1 MPFDISFLIAATV
14 SVTFLGLSKAGF
26 AGFALAA
33 TPVLALVIPPIQAA
47 AILLPLMVLQDVISL
62 WAYRR
67 NWDRWNISVLL
78 PAAILGIGLAWLL
91 AAYTSEAL
99 LRLAVGLLAMIF
111 VVKTWWRS
119 KPSDAG
125 VRPSAARGVFWGGL
139 AGFSSLLAHAAGPPF
154 NIYVLPQKLDKLTF
168 AGTAAVFFTTV
179 NGLKSV
185 PYFALGQFSTE
196 NLMTS
201 LMLAPLAVAT
211 TLFGI
216 WLLRRLP
223 NDQFY
228 KLAHAL
234 VFLVSLELIRSS
246 LFALWQ
252 N

>member
-1 MPFDISFLIAATV
+1 VTFDIPFLIAATV
-14 SVTFLGLSKAGF
+14 SITCLGLSKAGF

-78 PAAILGIGLAWLL
+78 PSAILGIGIAWLL
-91 AAYTSEAL
+91 AAYTSEQL
-99 LRLAVGLLAMIF
+99 LRLLVGLLALIF
-111 VVKTWWRS
+111 VIRTWSRAWGTAAAE
-119 KPSDAG
+119 KPSA
-125 VRPSAARGVFWGGL
+125 VRGVFWGGL
-139 AGFSSLLAHAAGPPF
+139 AGFSSTLAHAAGPPF
-154 NIYVLPQKLDKLTF
+154 NIFVLPQKLDKLTF
-168 AGTAAVFFTTV
+168 AGTGAVFFTVV

-185 PYFALGQFSTE
+185 PYFALGHFSTE

-201 LMLAPLAVAT
+201 LMLAPLAVIT

-216 WLLRRLP
+216 WLLRRMP